1 MRGWLQTTTFIWWKI
16 APKKSAR
23 CGCSRFCR
31 MKLKGKR
38 TALIGQW
45 FLQVLHFG
53 SPSHLGSH
61 NRSFCRHPNWK
72 KHLLIHCVCVSE
84 IRVNRNIPWLL
95 FPNTCFP
102 RNFLFLL
109 WARGKKL
116 HWMKESRNKRFSQT
130 KGLTAPPILWME
142 PEFSHWL
149 KTSLRKWNK

>member
-102 RNFLFLL
+102 RNFLFFIVGQREKASLNE
-109 WARGKKL
+109 GKPKQA
-116 HWMKESRNKRFSQT
+116 FQPD
-130 KGLTAPPILWME
+130 KGINCTPNTMNGTWVFPLTENFP
-142 PEFSHWL
+142 
-149 KTSLRKWNK
+149 